1 MLRKTGGKPAMS
13 NPLQICTGD
22 QVGQT
27 AEDRRALDERF
38 SELYDKIRLLASRV
52 RWPGTNPT
60 LTPTALAHEAYM
72 KLLKEPPDLSSK
84 SYDEVI
90 AIFANTMRQ
99 ILIDGA
105 RRKNAQKRV
114 PVNSPERM
122 DLPAEE
128 AITLD
133 IALGELERENPVQAR
148 IVQCRFLL
156 GMTVDETAAALAI
169 SKRTVEREWQEAK
182 AHLGQKIHPG
192 RE

>member
-1 MLRKTGGKPAMS
+1 MS